1 MWIGIVSLFP
11 DMFNSLNHGIPRKAK
26 EQDLY
31 DLQIFNPRNYT
42 EDKYQTV
49 DDKTYGGG
57 PGMVLMPEP
66 LDKALV
72 DAKTTA
78 PTKPKVIY
86 TSPQGKPLTQA
97 KASELSQCSALVLLC
112 GRYEGID
119 ERIIDT
125 HVDEEIS
132 IGDYVLSGGEFAAMV
147 IVDALT
153 RLLPSALGHELSA
166 AQDSFSD
173 GLLDCP
179 HYTRPEYWHGLH
191 VPEVLLSGH
200 HAAIDEWRRKQALG
214 RTWLRRPEL
223 LEQHPL
229 TSKDKVLLDE
239 FKNDFRSGRKQ

>member
-1 MWIGIVSLFP
+1 MWIGAVSLFP
-11 DMFNSLNHGIPRKAK
+11 EMFNSLNHGIPRKAK
-26 EQDLY
+26 EHNLY
-31 DLQIFNPRNYT
+31 DLQIFNPRDYT
-42 EDKYQTV
+42 QDKYQTV

-72 DAKTTA
+72 DAKTKA

-97 KASELSQCSALVLLC
+97 KVSELSQCQALILLC
-112 GRYEGID
+112 GRYEGVD

-147 IVDALT
+147 IIDALT
-153 RLLPSALGHELSA
+153 RLLPGALGHELSA

-173 GLLDCP
+173 GLLDYP
-179 HYTRPEYWHGLH
+179 HYTRPESWHELP

-223 LEQHPL
+223 LEQQPL
-229 TSKDKVLLDE
+229 SSKDKVLLNE